1 MNLNWKK
8 ILTQMGIIALF
19 LVIAVGYSAPV
30 LEGKTLLGH
39 DVESW
44 AYSAKEAR
52 DYNASHDAPTLWTN
66 GMFGGMPTYQITM
79 PRSNNVLGYVQD
91 LLQQLPSS
99 VFFVFLYL
107 LCFYIALL
115 CFGVNTW
122 LALVGSFAFTF
133 ASYNFIII
141 AAGHATKV
149 AAIAYMAPLIGSIYV
164 AFRRNKFVGAA
175 LTTVF
180 LSLAIRS
187 NHVQILYYTLFIL
200 LFFGISEF
208 IFSIKEKTLKPFFQS
223 FGLLCVAA
231 VLAIGMNATMLLTTY
246 EYSQYTMRGKNN
258 GLTLTQAGKQEGL
271 DKDYITQW
279 SYGVDES
286 MTLLIPNFKGGASAG
301 TLSADSETAK
311 ALQERGVRDIEQM
324 MEQFRLPLYWGTQ
337 PFTAGPVY
345 FGAIV
350 MLLFVVGLF
359 LVENRMK
366 WWLVAAILLTLML
379 SWGRNF
385 MPLTEFFIN
394 YIPMYNKFRT
404 VSMTL
409 VATGFCV
416 ALIAILALKSL
427 FDKNI
432 ETPTKRRAI
441 IISGGIVGG
450 ICLIF
455 ALFPSLAGDFTSP
468 SDARQF
474 QGDYAFL
481 AQTVAADRAAM
492 LSSDA
497 WRSLI
502 FVALGVATLMIY
514 LYGKLQARWAYAL
527 LAVLVVSD
535 MYPVCRRYFNDE
547 NFEKKNINRLKQPSA
562 ADRFILADKDYFRV
576 LDASVD
582 IFNDAAP
589 AYFHKNI
596 GGYHAAK
603 LRRYQEIIDVY
614 LAKEI
619 QQTLAQAQTTTDIV
633 ARLQHADI
641 LNMLNMRY
649 LIYNPD
655 AQPITNP
662 YANGAAWMVDSCAMV
677 QNADEEMLAL
687 KAVDLKRVAVVDEH
701 SAANLP
707 AIERDS
713 TAQIALTS
721 YEPNRLIYNTSSQKP
736 QIAVFSEIFYDK
748 GWNAYI
754 DGAQADYFRA
764 NYLLRAMVVPA
775 GNHEIVFCFEP
786 KSFSIG
792 NAIATTCSALLV
804 AMLLLIAALKIRTLA
819 KK

>member
-1 MNLNWKK
+1 MKLNWKK
-8 ILTQMGIIALF
+8 ILTQVGIIALF
-19 LVIAVGYSAPV
+19 LVIAIGYCSPV

-52 DYNASHDAPTLWTN
+52 DYNASHDEPTLWTN
-66 GMFGGMPTYQITM
+66 SMFGGMPTYQITM
-79 PRSNNVLGYVQD
+79 PRSNNVLGFVQD
-91 LLQQLPSS
+91 FLQQLPSS

-122 LALVGSFAFTF
+122 LAVIGSFAFTF

-149 AAIAYMAPLIGSIYV
+149 ATIAYMAPLIGSIYV

-208 IFSIKEKTLKPFFQS
+208 IFNLKEKTLKTFFQS
-223 FGLLCVAA
+223 FGLLCAAA

-279 SYGVDES
+279 SYGIDES

-311 ALQERGVRDIEQM
+311 ALKERGVRDIEQM
-324 MEQFRLPLYWGTQ
+324 MKQFRLPLYWGTQ

-366 WWLVAAILLTLML
+366 WWLIATILLTLML

-385 MPLTEFFIN
+385 MPLTEFFID

-409 VATGFCV
+409 VATGFCM
-416 ALIAILALKSL
+416 ALMAILALKSL

-432 ETPTKRRAI
+432 KKQTKQRALI
-441 IISGGIVGG
+441 IAASVTGG

-455 ALFPSLAGDFTSP
+455 ALFPSLAGDFVAP
-468 SDARQF
+468 SDAQQF

-481 AQTVAADRAAM
+481 AQTVATDRAAM

-502 FVALGVATLMIY
+502 FIALTVATLMIY
-514 LYGKLQARWAYAL
+514 LHGKLQSQWTYAL

-535 MYPVCRRYFNDE
+535 MYPVCRRYFNDD
-547 NFEKKNINRLKQPSA
+547 NFARKNINRLKQPSP
-562 ADRFILADKDYFRV
+562 ADKFILADKDYFRV

-582 IFNDAAP
+582 FFNDASP

-603 LRRYQEIIDVY
+603 LRRYQELIDVY

-619 QQTLAQAQTTTDIV
+619 QQTLAQAQTTNDIV
-633 ARLQHADI
+633 ERLQHADI

-687 KAVDLKRVAVVDEH
+687 KAFDLKRVAVVDKH
-701 SAANLP
+701 SVVNLP

-713 TAQIALTS
+713 IAQIALTS
-721 YEPNRLIYNTSSQKP
+721 YEPNKLTYNTSAQMP

-754 DGAQADYFRA
+754 DGEKSDYFRA

-775 GNHEIVFCFEP
+775 GNHEIMFRFEP

-804 AMLLLIAALKIRTLA
+804 AMLLLIAFLGIRKA
-819 KK
+819 RK